1 MRDSIEDRLTRT
13 IADTANMVRVRME
26 GDATGHDWW
35 HVERV
40 RRMALY
46 IAQMEGANSTI
57 CELAALLHDLGDWK
71 FQAGDET
78 AGPRMAREWLESLAT
93 PAPMIEQVCNII
105 GGISYKGAGVST
117 DMPTLEGQCVQDAD
131 RLDAIGAVGI
141 ARAFAFGGAFGRA
154 MYNPEIPPQQH
165 TDFAA
170 YKSKSGPTLNHFYE
184 KLLLLKDR
192 MQTAT
197 GRLLARERHT
207 FMKTYL
213 QQFLQEWNGP
223 VGHEG
228 ATHGLK

>member
-1 MRDSIEDRLTRT
+1 MTESMESPLTR
-13 IADTANMVRVRME
+13 IVAETANMVRSRMAN
-26 GDATGHDWW
+26 DATGHDWW

-40 RRMALY
+40 RRTALY
-46 IAQMEGANSTI
+46 IAQREGGNAVI

-78 AGPRMAREWLESLAT
+78 AGPRMSREWLESLAV
-93 PAPMIEQVCNII
+93 PAPIIDHVCTIIE
-105 GGISYKGAGVST
+105 GISFKGAGVST

-154 MYNPEIPPQQH
+154 MYDPEIPPQLH
-165 TDFAA
+165 VDFDA

-197 GRLLARERHT
+197 GRALACERHA
-207 FMKTYL
+207 FMERYL
-213 QQFLQEWNGP
+213 QQFQREWNGP
-223 VGHEG
+223 
-228 ATHGLK
+228 ATL